1 MGMRIV
7 LASGSPRR
15 RELLAGLGLNF
26 EVLAADVD
34 ESVHAGET
42 PAVYVARLARE
53 KAAAV
58 EKRIGGGAFV
68 IAADTTVSLGDE
80 IFGKPADAPEAA
92 RMLERLAGHTHRV
105 TTGFA
110 LATPAGFVADEV
122 VATQVTM
129 RPLSGDEIRWYV
141 ATGEP
146 FDKAGGYAIQ
156 GLAAHFITGVHGS
169 VTNVIGLP
177 LSETVLMLR
186 RFGVPVALEGAAA

>member
-15 RELLAGLGLNF
+15 RELLAGLGLTF
-26 EVLAADVD
+26 DVIAADVD
-34 ESVHAGET
+34 ESVHPGES

-68 IAADTTVSLGDE
+68 VAADTTVSLGDE
-80 IFGKPADAPEAA
+80 IFGKPADPVEAA
-92 RMLERLAGHTHRV
+92 RMLERLAGQTHRV
-105 TTGFA
+105 TTGVA
-110 LATPAGFVADEV
+110 VATPTGFVADEV
-122 VATQVTM
+122 VSTQVTM
-129 RPLSGDEIRWYV
+129 RALSGDEIRWYV

-186 RFGVPVALEGAAA
+186 RFGVPVAVQGAGA

>member
-1 MGMRIV
+1 MRIV

-15 RELLAGLGLNF
+15 RELLAGLGLTF
-26 EVLAADVD
+26 DVMAADVD
-34 ESVHAGET
+34 ESVCAGET
-42 PAVYVARLARE
+42 PGGYVARLARE

-68 IAADTTVSLGDE
+68 IAADTTVSLGEE
-80 IFGKPADAPEAA
+80 IFGKPADAAEAA
-92 RMLERLAGHTHRV
+92 RMLERLSGHSHRV
-105 TTGFA
+105 TTGVA
-110 LATPAGFVADEV
+110 VATPAGFVADEV
-122 VATQVTM
+122 VSTQVTM

-186 RFGVPVALEGAAA
+186 RFGVPVALQGVAS